1 MVEGERKRGGGA
13 MKFAL
18 FIMIMLVAAASVAVY
33 HFGADGSIMINGRGV
48 DQLAWWEVVGGVLIG
63 LVGLVIGLAGGAIGL
78 VVGLLAAFL
87 AIALSLLGIFAG
99 LFITAGVV
107 LGPFLLIAAIIILM
121 RRRTHPDVV

>member
-1 MVEGERKRGGGA
+1 MAETVEKKGGGA
-13 MKFAL
+13 LKFAL

-33 HFGADGSIMINGRGV
+33 HFGADGAIMIDGRTV

-63 LVGLVIGLAGGAIGL
+63 FVGLFLGLAGGLIGLVIGLG
-78 VVGLLAAFL
+78 AAFV

-121 RRRTHPDVV
+121 RRRTNPDVV